1 MKVHRMIL
9 LGWDFW
15 LTAKRV
21 AQGVRQVTRKPLAR
35 LFSFKVSDVIRSM
48 KVPKSNQERP
58 EITFDALFL
67 ALTEKRVLIFEK
79 LPCAKFSKHNKIMEL
94 TPADLIWVSP

>member
-1 MKVHRMIL
+1 MTTPLTIR
-9 LGWDFW
+9 WDFW

-21 AQGVRQVTRKPLAR
+21 AQGVLQVTRKPLAR
-35 LFSFKVSDVIRSM
+35 LFSFEASDVIQLM

-58 EITFDALFL
+58 GIMCDALFL

-79 LPCAKFSKHNKIMEL
+79 LSCAKFSKHNKITEL
-94 TPADLIWVSP
+94 TPADLIWASP